1 MLNDAV
7 GFDKIFIAT
16 GYTDLRR
23 GIDGLA
29 STIKFQFDL
38 DPFQKH
44 VLFLFCGKRT
54 DRIKGLVWEGDGFLL
69 LYKRLNIGG
78 FSWPRTKEEA
88 MEITSEQ
95 FQMLMQGLSIVA
107 KHPIKAYTY
116 ILNQEKYLRV
126 FLEDGE
132 VPIDNNASERAIRGF
147 CIGKKNWQMIDTIN
161 GAHSSA
167 IIYSI
172 AETAKANSLKPY
184 DYFVYLLEEIPKH
197 MDQEDRTFLEDL
209 LPWSE
214 KLPEEIRKQP

>member
-7 GFDKIFIAT
+7 GFEKIFIAT

-44 VLFLFCGKRT
+44 ILFLFCGKRT

-95 FQMLMQGLSIVA
+95 IFYFCTFKKG
-107 KHPIKAYTY
+107 Y
-116 ILNQEKYLRV
+116 ILLKKIVIHNQNLMETILVIKDTFDASCQREKV
-126 FLEDGE
+126 ST
-132 VPIDNNASERAIRGF
+132 VI
-147 CIGKKNWQMIDTIN
+147 
-161 GAHSSA
+161 
-167 IIYSI
+167 
-172 AETAKANSLKPY
+172 
-184 DYFVYLLEEIPKH
+184 
-197 MDQEDRTFLEDL
+197 
-209 LPWSE
+209 
-214 KLPEEIRKQP
+214 

>member
-88 MEITSEQ
+88 IICCEALR
-95 FQMLMQGLSIVA
+95 FFRY
-107 KHPIKAYTY
+107 KH
-116 ILNQEKYLRV
+116 
-126 FLEDGE
+126 
-132 VPIDNNASERAIRGF
+132 
-147 CIGKKNWQMIDTIN
+147 
-161 GAHSSA
+161 H
-167 IIYSI
+167 
-172 AETAKANSLKPY
+172 
-184 DYFVYLLEEIPKH
+184 
-197 MDQEDRTFLEDL
+197 
-209 LPWSE
+209 
-214 KLPEEIRKQP
+214 